1 MTVPQAEITYVTEAQ
16 REDYKTDHML
26 VNYDHTI
33 VPLPRYMCDL
43 NPVEV
48 TWA

>member
-1 MTVPQAEITYVTEAQ
+1 MSLKPKEKI
-16 REDYKTDHML
+16 YKTDHML
-26 VNYDHTI
+26 VNYGHTI

-43 NPVEV
+43 NPLEI